1 MEQAL
6 LKILILPENELNKVP
21 KRDQNNAEG
30 WEKYWSKKLNIP
42 QFKVSDFIT
51 EQDFTIAKIWK
62 KDPGLNNTSLDFLL
76 EEEMDKFTNELRI
89 STFRSRTFCFP
100 YEHPIDLLYISKPEG
115 EQFYVLYTAE
125 KGIRSN
131 GKIIFNIDGKT
142 NVELKIDNKDLL
154 VNGKTEVVF
163 NNYDDKTPNEI
174 VSFLPIS
181 KEDFLKCCNA
191 KHLSVSVRRTNSSVD
206 YENECDEIIP
216 YFQMLYNKV
225 CDSTMFTEG
234 WQQEIRKQFKTQV
247 CNEISSCVQIDE
259 EVEKEGK
266 REDLR
271 YTLSIAIPI
280 LIGIIVAIVL
290 IVTLS

>member
-1 MEQAL
+1 M
-6 LKILILPENELNKVP
+6 
-21 KRDQNNAEG
+21 
-30 WEKYWSKKLNIP
+30 
-42 QFKVSDFIT
+42 
-51 EQDFTIAKIWK
+51 
-62 KDPGLNNTSLDFLL
+62 DFLL

-125 KGIRSN
+125 KGIRSS

-142 NVELKIDNKDLL
+142 NVELKTDMKDLL
-154 VNGKTEVVF
+154 LNGKTEEVF
-163 NNYDDKTPNEI
+163 DNYDDETPNEI

-191 KHLSVSVRRTNSSVD
+191 KHLSVSVRRTNSKVD

-234 WQQEIRKQFKTQV
+234 WQQEIKKQFKAQV

-266 REDLR
+266 KEDLR

-280 LIGIIVAIVL
+280 LIGIVLAIVL